1 VNFILTSS
9 LEDAALKVTERS
21 LKKLASGNPSARI
34 IQNLSDCLPVVLD
47 TVGRLDGLLCERENH
62 IEYLQ
67 DSLVTIQNLVAVTL
81 QETQAARAR
90 LEVVQK
96 ELEERKKADAMA
108 DQFLG
113 RIAFLSRNGGAQ

>member
-9 LEDAALKVTERS
+9 LEDVALRVTERS

-108 DQFLG
+108 DQFLN
-113 RIAFLSRNGGAQ
+113 RIAFLSRKGGAQ

>member
-108 DQFLG
+108 DQFLN

>member
-1 VNFILTSS
+1 MNFILTSS

-108 DQFLG
+108 DQFLN

>member
-1 VNFILTSS
+1 VNFILTLSH
-9 LEDAALKVTERS
+9 EDAALRVTERS
-21 LKKLASGNPSARI
+21 LKKLASGNPSAQI

-62 IEYLQ
+62 IEDLQ

-96 ELEERKKADAMA
+96 ELEERQKADAMA

-113 RIAFLSRNGGAQ
+113 RIAFLSRNGGTP

>member
-1 VNFILTSS
+1 MNFILTSS
-9 LEDAALKVTERS
+9 LEDVALRVTERS

-108 DQFLG
+108 DQFLN
-113 RIAFLSRNGGAQ
+113 RIAFLSRKGGAQ

>member
-1 VNFILTSS
+1 MNFILTSS

>member
-1 VNFILTSS
+1 MNFRLTSS
-9 LEDAALKVTERS
+9 HEDAALRVTERS
-21 LKKLASGNPSARI
+21 LKKLASGNPSAQI

-47 TVGRLDGLLCERENH
+47 TALRLDALLCERENH

-67 DSLVTIQNLVAVTL
+67 DSFVTIQNLVAVTL
-81 QETQAARAR
+81 QETKAAKDR
-90 LEVVQK
+90 LEVVEK

-113 RIAFLSRNGGAQ
+113 RIAFLSRNGGTQ